1 MYDISVIIP
10 TYNSE
15 DLIADALDSINHQTF
30 NGKIEIICV
39 DDCSEDNTV
48 DVIKGYQSKENI
60 IIKVLQQPK
69 NQRQGAAR
77 NRGVQEAQGE
87 YIFFLDSDD
96 VLDEN
101 TLEVMY
107 RKAKLRDCDFVL
119 CDWTYLYSDRGEV
132 YVNNDLFLIEEWLE
146 MDQCEML
153 FQAESYFTVN
163 KLYKKDFLEKNHIRY
178 GEGYIYEDL
187 EFYINVV
194 QSANMIGIVSN
205 PFYKV
210 RINPSS
216 TTKTNYHT
224 TVHMNDYLTAVSRSL
239 TIFSPRHKESFY
251 MVYKYLFYRAQLYS
265 EKRIPKKYRKQM
277 VKSTVELLNNRNK
290 TYYIPEKIV
299 LFNQLYFHNQLIM
312 NNKIKTIMLVR
323 KLQKKGKLNR
333 YYKLYRS
340 LKNMI
345 DIHFYINK
353 LKESKLNK
361 KRRLYHLEKIKKKY
375 QSSPVQSNTVL
386 FLGFDYRYTGNS
398 KYFFDYLKERYP
410 ELKIHY
416 VTKDEAV
423 PLEYRIKPKSA
434 EFWKAL
440 GEAKVFI
447 TESWTPLAFYKKEGA
462 LWLQLWHGTPY
473 KRLFFDSHEKFV
485 SKYNRNH
492 KRNKKKDV
500 AKWDYLLSDSEGG
513 KNKLKSAFSISSD
526 KIINLGY
533 PRVQWLKD
541 NDHNQILK
549 EEIKQKLQIS
559 NGKKVILYAPTWR
572 DYNFKNK
579 YPDFNYLI
587 NLRKLA
593 AEIGN
598 EYVVIAKLHSM
609 EKQNLAIDNVII
621 PSGDIETQELLLIT
635 DCLISDFSSIIFDVL
650 PINRNILLYINDE
663 EKYRDARGAYEDLEK
678 LLDPFTFNHVEDII
692 EQIKNKE
699 SLTTHPNYSKLKET
713 YANVHA
719 WDSNKKLADVII
731 NYMK

>member
-30 NGKIEIICV
+30 IGKIEIICV

-48 DVIKGYQSKENI
+48 EVIKGFHSKENRM
-60 IIKVLQQPK
+60 IKVLQQSQ

-77 NRGVQEAQGE
+77 NRGVQEAKGE

-107 RKAKLRDCDFVL
+107 KKAKLRDCDFVL

-146 MDQCEML
+146 MEQCEKL

-194 QSANMIGIVSN
+194 QNANMIGIVSN

-239 TIFSPRHKESFY
+239 TIFSPRHEESFY

-299 LFNQLYFHNQLIM
+299 LFNQLYFHNKLIM

-361 KRRLYHLEKIKKKY
+361 KRRLYQLEKIKKKY

-398 KYFFDYLKERYP
+398 KYFFEYLKERYP
-410 ELKIHY
+410 ELKINY

-423 PLEYRIKPKSA
+423 PREYRIKPKSA

-473 KRLFFDSHEKFV
+473 KKLFFDSHEKFV

-513 KNKLKSAFSISSD
+513 KNKFKSAFSISSD

-549 EEIKQKLQIS
+549 DEIKQKLQIS

-678 LLDPFTFNHVEDII
+678 LLDPFTFKHVEDII
-692 EQIKNKE
+692 DQINNKE
-699 SLTTHPNYSKLKET
+699 SLITHPNYSKLKET

-719 WDSNKKLADVII
+719 WDSNKKLADVIV